1 MSYATFSPRFSAND
15 LGFIRRSDYHRLGPW
30 VELQGY
36 RPKGIMRRR
45 FLGLAGGYRWNYDG
59 LELEKEI
66 DVTAYL
72 ETTFYWWFGLGYAH
86 GFPVF
91 DDLGTRGGP
100 PIRRPRGNSFW
111 IDVETDDQ
119 RTLIAEAGFNWD
131 GNSAGSRWRCLE
143 VDVRWRAGDRL
154 SVRMGPEFSWNE
166 DNGQWLANLD
176 EDGDGAPDRFIYGEL
191 ESRVLEWT
199 TRFDLLFSPDAS
211 LQLYMQPFV
220 ATGDYGA
227 IKELTAP
234 KSYRFSPYEEY
245 RSNPDFRRRSLR
257 SNLVFRWEY
266 APGSTLFLV
275 WAQSRSAF
283 DDDPRLGAGDLA
295 ASFSDDGDNIWLAKV
310 NCWLRL

>member
-1 MSYATFSPRFSAND
+1 M
-15 LGFIRRSDYHRLGPW
+15 GRRS
-30 VELQGY
+30 
-36 RPKGIMRRR
+36 
-45 FLGLAGGYRWNYDG
+45 
-59 LELEKEI
+59 
-66 DVTAYL
+66 
-72 ETTFYWWFGLGYAH
+72 
-86 GFPVF
+86 
-91 DDLGTRGGP
+91 
-100 PIRRPRGNSFW
+100 
-111 IDVETDDQ
+111 
-119 RTLIAEAGFNWD
+119 
-131 GNSAGSRWRCLE
+131 LE

-154 SVRMGPEFSWNE
+154 SVRMGPEFRWNE

-176 EDGDGAPDRFIYGEL
+176 EDGDWAPDRFIYGEL
-191 ESRVLEWT
+191 ESRVLEWA

-310 NCWLRL
+310 NYWLRL